1 MGKLL
6 LVAAL
11 TLSLAA
17 CAQPGG
23 GGGYGMSKQT
33 GGAILGGAGG
43 ALAGSQFG
51 KGKGQLAATALGTL
65 LGAFIGSE
73 AGASMDRADQTYY
86 AQQSRGGTYGQPPG
100 YYPPQ
105 QRQQWSEPQ
114 GYWSAPPRY

>member
-1 MGKLL
+1 MTTILQRFIPVA
-6 LVAAL
+6 VAASL
-11 TLSLAA
+11 LAA
-17 CAQPGG
+17 CSQDVGP
-23 GGGYGMSKQT
+23 KQT

-43 ALAGSQFG
+43 ALAGAQFG

-86 AQQSRGGTYGQPPG
+86 AQQSRGGYYGPPQG

-105 QRQQWSEPQ
+105 RQGWSEPQ
-114 GYWSAPPRY
+114 GYWTEPPRY

>member
-23 GGGYGMSKQT
+23 GGYGVSKQT

-43 ALAGSQFG
+43 ALAGAQFG

-86 AQQSRGGTYGQPPG
+86 AQQPRGG
-100 YYPPQ
+100 YYAPPQ
-105 QRQQWSEPQ
+105 RQWSEPQ
-114 GYWSAPPRY
+114 GYYSEPPRY